1 MKHFDI
7 KLNDVIINSKDINQ
21 FLVKGKKSDAI
32 LYVKEKTN
40 CTDEQAIE
48 VVEEI
53 YSVMKNIQ
61 QNTVSLWKT
70 TKKEIKKD
78 VIDCSSRSSPTP
90 VQPNQPH
97 CPYCN
102 STNLTKVSGTSRFAS
117 TLMFGIGSKKIGKQW
132 KCNNCKSYF

>member
-7 KLNDVIINSKDINQ
+7 KLNDVIINSKDIHQ

-102 STNLTKVSGTSRFAS
+102 STNLTKVSGTSRFVS

>member
-7 KLNDVIINSKDINQ
+7 KLNDVIINSKDIHQ

-90 VQPNQPH
+90 VQSTQPH

>member
-7 KLNDVIINSKDINQ
+7 KLNDVIINSKDIHQ
-21 FLVKGKKSDAI
+21 FLVKAKKSDAI

-90 VQPNQPH
+90 VQSTQPH

>member
-7 KLNDVIINSKDINQ
+7 KLNDVIINSKDIHQ

-90 VQPNQPH
+90 TQSNQPR

>member
-7 KLNDVIINSKDINQ
+7 KLNDVIINSKDIHQ

-53 YSVMKNIQ
+53 YSVMKNNQ

-78 VIDCSSRSSPTP
+78 VINCSSIPSPTP
-90 VQPNQPH
+90 VQSNQPH

>member
-7 KLNDVIINSKDINQ
+7 KLNDVIINSKDIHQ

-97 CPYCN
+97 CPYCG